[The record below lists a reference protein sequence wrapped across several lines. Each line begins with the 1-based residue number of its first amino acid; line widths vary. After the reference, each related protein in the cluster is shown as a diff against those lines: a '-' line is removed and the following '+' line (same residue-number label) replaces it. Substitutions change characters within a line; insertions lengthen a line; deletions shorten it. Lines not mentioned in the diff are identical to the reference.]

1 MKILHI
7 ISSGGMYGAEA
18 VILNLS
24 RTLNEGGHSAILA
37 VFSNSS
43 NPNLQLHEAAVKEGI
58 ESHLIPCEGQIDRT
72 VSAKIRGLA
81 AETNAD
87 VVHAHGYK
95 ADIYA
100 HFAMRNLHIPLVST
114 CHGWIDI
121 NAMLTL
127 YGVADRRVLR
137 NFTAIV
143 AVSDEVKRKLL
154 NAGVPENKIHLIRNG
169 IDLRPFDN
177 AQPSLR
183 NESIKVKSPIVG
195 LIGRL
200 SIEKGVDIFLEAAAR
215 ILTEQPSTKF
225 VVIGEGPD
233 RDKLESLID
242 NLKIRNSVSLLGR
255 RTDMPSVYASLDIMV
270 SSSRQEGLPI
280 AILEGMASRLPIVAT
295 AVGEVPTL
303 ISTGQTGVLVPPQ
316 DISSLA
322 SATVSLL
329 QNPAERQRLGS
340 VARQLIE
347 DEFSA
352 SRMTSDYLRIYE
364 VISREKT
371 K

>member
-1 MKILHI
+1 
-7 ISSGGMYGAEA
+7 
-18 VILNLS
+18 
-24 RTLNEGGHSAILA
+24 
-37 VFSNSS
+37 
-43 NPNLQLHEAAVKEGI
+43 
-58 ESHLIPCEGQIDRT
+58 
-72 VSAKIRGLA
+72 
-81 AETNAD
+81 
-87 VVHAHGYK
+87 
-95 ADIYA
+95 
-100 HFAMRNLHIPLVST
+100 MRL
-114 CHGWIDI
+114 
-121 NAMLTL
+121 
-127 YGVADRRVLR
+127 
-137 NFTAIV
+137 
-143 AVSDEVKRKLL
+143 KRKLL